1 MLDAPGI
8 LYSMS
13 NDVVTNAGAEAAEK
27 TDGAALPAARAETKR
42 RHSWLLDLLIFLV
55 LFGIALPPRFAA
67 TSGDL
72 WFDEADYTLAST
84 QGFAAN
90 RTDNRSDPKAHRA
103 MLFQRHFHPPLTVY
117 IVGLARQHSVR
128 DRDLRVPFVLLNA
141 LTVGLVYLCGL
152 PLFRNRREIAIGAA
166 VVTLAMPLE
175 IQYLSHVIPWPSI
188 TACLMALLWTLLN
201 FAQEKRPAWLA
212 GTGILLGLLFTAS
225 EMFFPTVLIVATVL
239 AVLIGADWR
248 DAAKRRNLL
257 KMGAVGLTGGLAIV
271 LVLWPVGLTGDA
283 LEMIRHYVG
292 VAGEAAPVH
301 LAGRD
306 YEFAPKWAYLYY
318 FWSDYKSHLLLY
330 AGGLVAFI
338 LLGIF
343 RKLSRP
349 AVILLAFTVWFLLV
363 AHRAHILGPQYLV
376 HCVPMLSLLAGLG
389 FLVVSLLNRPVGM
402 AALIPVCAYVL
413 HRPPNAEILDA
424 DARARVPRWPI
435 AAQFLKPR
443 WQAGDKMLVAPQK
456 PSVVYWY
463 LKYAAQLPVRD
474 ADIRVLP
481 QAKASPK
488 ILQDIANGTYRY
500 LIVSS
505 TFAGDSVINPQIRL
519 MLNAWTMIY
528 KSDEG
533 GSRASRL
540 RIYERPAGLNAAH
553 PQPIPAPSS
562 VVPPPDYA
570 TPPTTEPQN
579 TGEF

>member
-13 NDVVTNAGAEAAEK
+13 NDVVTNAGTEAAEK
-27 TDGAALPAARAETKR
+27 TDGAAVPAARVEAKR
-42 RHSWLLDLLIFLV
+42 RHLWLLDLLIFLV

-90 RTDNRSDPKAHRA
+90 RTDNRNDPKAHRA

-152 PLFRNRREIAIGAA
+152 PLFGNRREIAIGAA

-175 IQYLSHVIPWPSI
+175 IQYLSHVIPWPLI

-248 DAAKRRNLL
+248 DAAKRRDLL

-271 LVLWPVGLTGDA
+271 LILWPVGLTGDA

-301 LAGRD
+301 LAGKD

-402 AALIPVCAYVL
+402 VALIPVCAYVL

-424 DARARVPRWPI
+424 DARARVPRWPV
-435 AAQFLKPR
+435 AAPFLKSR
-443 WQAGDKMLVAPQK
+443 WQSGDKLLVAPQK

-463 LKYAAQLPVRD
+463 LKYAAQMPVRE

-488 ILQDIANGTYRY
+488 ILQDIATGTYRY
-500 LIVSS
+500 IIISS
-505 TFAGDSVINPQIRL
+505 TFAGDSAINPQIRL
-519 MLNAWTMIY
+519 MLNSWPMIY
-528 KSDEG
+528 KSDES

-540 RIYERPAGLNAAH
+540 KIYERPAGLNAAH
-553 PQPIPAPSS
+553 PQKIPAPSP
-562 VVPPPDYA
+562 VVPPPDYS
-570 TPPTTEPQN
+570 TPPTTEQN
-579 TGEF
+579 AE